1 MRLSIILFA
10 LICISAAVI
19 VGVPLAPQEQEDVR
33 GAFLTSRPKEKTE
46 SANAT
51 AKPNRRRPK
60 PEATAT
66 NTSTG
71 VTKTSTGGTKT
82 SAGPRKP
89 KGTTKPAKSNGTT
102 PTPAGDGSKPTSVN
116 AQRLGLGLTLFTRD
130 SNGLS
135 VRVDPDHVFHKGDR
149 VRVLLETNND
159 GYLYIFNT
167 TDNGQP
173 IMLYPDPQL
182 DEAGNYLQAHVPFEI
197 PSSLAAEE
205 RLRWLVFDENAGNE
219 RLYFVFTRE
228 PLAGVPLEDDLI
240 SYCSSAKPPC
250 PWHPTTEV
258 WAQVQQQREQPLKTD
273 KAERYGKVQTDTEH
287 QATTR
292 GLGLAKDDPQP
303 SLIMMASSSS
313 SVLVTTLDLVH
324 K

>member
-1 MRLSIILFA
+1 
-10 LICISAAVI
+10 
-19 VGVPLAPQEQEDVR
+19 
-33 GAFLTSRPKEKTE
+33 
-46 SANAT
+46 
-51 AKPNRRRPK
+51 
-60 PEATAT
+60 
-66 NTSTG
+66 
-71 VTKTSTGGTKT
+71 
-82 SAGPRKP
+82 
-89 KGTTKPAKSNGTT
+89 
-102 PTPAGDGSKPTSVN
+102 
-116 AQRLGLGLTLFTRD
+116 LFTRD
-130 SNGLS
+130 TNGLS

-149 VRVLLETNND
+149 VRVLLETNSD

-167 TDNGQP
+167 TDDGQP

-182 DEAGNYLQAHVPFEI
+182 DEAGNFLQAHVPFEI

-219 RLYFVFTRE
+219 RLYFVFTHK

-240 SYCSSAKPPC
+240 NYCRDAKPPC

-258 WAQVQQQREQPLKTD
+258 WAQVQQQKEQPLITD
-273 KAERYGKVQTDTEH
+273 KAEHYGKAQTDTER

>member
-10 LICISAAVI
+10 LICISAVVI

-51 AKPNRRRPK
+51 AKPNHRRPK
-60 PEATAT
+60 PEAGAT
-66 NTSTG
+66 NTSKG
-71 VTKTSTGGTKT
+71 VTKTSTGTT
-82 SAGPRKP
+82 KP
-89 KGTTKPAKSNGTT
+89 KGTTTSTKSKGTT
-102 PTPAGDGSKPTSVN
+102 PTPAPDDSKPTSVN
-116 AQRLGLGLTLFTRD
+116 AARLGLGLTLFTRD

-135 VRVDPDHVFHKGDR
+135 VRVDPDHIFHKGDR
-149 VRVLLETNND
+149 VRVLLETNTD

-167 TDNGQP
+167 TDDGQP
-173 IMLYPDPQL
+173 VMLYPDPRL

-205 RLRWLVFDENAGNE
+205 RLRWLVFDEYAGNE

-240 SYCSSAKPPC
+240 NHCRDAKPPC
-250 PWHPTTEV
+250 PWHPTNEV
-258 WAQVQQQREQPLKTD
+258 WAQVQQQKEQPLKSD
-273 KAERYGKVQTDTEH
+273 KAERYGKAQTDTEH
-287 QATTR
+287 LATTR
-292 GLGLAKDDPQP
+292 GLGLAKDDPEP
-303 SLIMMASSSS
+303 SLILMASSNS

>member
-10 LICISAAVI
+10 LICISAVVI
-19 VGVPLAPQEQEDVR
+19 AGVPLAPDEQEDVR

-60 PEATAT
+60 PEAAAT
-66 NTSTG
+66 NTSKG
-71 VTKTSTGGTKT
+71 VTKTS
-82 SAGPRKP
+82 AGSTKP
-89 KGTTKPAKSNGTT
+89 KGTTTPTKSNGTT
-102 PTPAGDGSKPTSVN
+102 ATPAGDSKPTGVN
-116 AQRLGLGLTLFTRD
+116 ARRLGLGLTLFTRD

-135 VRVDPDHVFHKGDR
+135 VRADPDHVFHKGDR
-149 VRVLLETNND
+149 VRVLLETNSD

-167 TDNGQP
+167 TDDGQP

-205 RLRWLVFDENAGNE
+205 RLRWLVFDEYAGNE

-240 SYCSSAKPPC
+240 NYCRDAKPPC

-258 WAQVQQQREQPLKTD
+258 WAQVQQQKEQPLMTD
-273 KAERYGKVQTDTEH
+273 KAERYGKAQTDTEH

-292 GLGLAKDDPQP
+292 GIGLAKDDPQP

>member
-10 LICISAAVI
+10 LICISAAVV
-19 VGVPLAPQEQEDVR
+19 VGVPLAPQEEDVR

-60 PEATAT
+60 AEVAST
-66 NTSTG
+66 NTSKG
-71 VTKTSTGGTKT
+71 VTKASTGTT
-82 SAGPRKP
+82 KP
-89 KGTTKPAKSNGTT
+89 KGTPTPTKSKETT
-102 PTPAGDGSKPTSVN
+102 PTPAGDDSKPASVN
-116 AQRLGLGLTLFTRD
+116 ATRLGLGLTLFTRD

-135 VRVDPDHVFHKGDR
+135 IRVDPDHIFHKGDR
-149 VRVLLETNND
+149 VRVLLETNTD

-167 TDNGQP
+167 TDDGQP
-173 IMLYPDPQL
+173 VMLYPDPQL

-205 RLRWLVFDENAGNE
+205 RLRWLVFDEYAGNE
-219 RLYFVFTRE
+219 RLYFIFTRE

-240 SYCSSAKPPC
+240 NHCRDAKPPC

-258 WAQVQQQREQPLKTD
+258 WAQVQLQKEQPLKSD
-273 KAERYGKVQTDTEH
+273 RAESRGKAQTDTEH
-287 QATTR
+287 KATTR

-303 SLIMMASSSS
+303 SLILMASSSS
-313 SVLVTTLDLVH
+313 SVLVTTLDLIH